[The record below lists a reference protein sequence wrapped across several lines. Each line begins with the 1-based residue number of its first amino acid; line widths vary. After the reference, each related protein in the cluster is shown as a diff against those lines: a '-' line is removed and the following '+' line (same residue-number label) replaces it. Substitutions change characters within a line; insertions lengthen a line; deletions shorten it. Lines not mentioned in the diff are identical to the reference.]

1 MSDKSYY
8 ILAGGYDTK
17 NVGDYAML
25 DFLKRKLAQVNS
37 SIQLLVRH
45 DEQHLKNMYGVSD
58 LINNFEYDNK
68 EESVGQYFRGLNNG
82 EDSEHLV
89 NLKNKLESSQG
100 LIIGGGRLLID
111 YTIDVM
117 RGPLAYFATLVT
129 LCRFLGVPVYIYA
142 MTIVKCDSEEGRK
155 WLKYIIDNSEK
166 VSVRDEGSVEILRSV
181 GCINS
186 EIQVIPD
193 PAYGLLWEK
202 KSVQSNKKLTA
213 GLSVRAIHEKWG
225 GISSDNYIQKMANI
239 VKLLQDNDIHVI
251 GIPHQ
256 YYGIDDKRYDDRNIL
271 KEIAEHVDFEVI
283 TDEVLDLKK
292 YHIIYQELDM
302 LVGIRR
308 HSFIFSAVSGVP
320 VFPFSENPN
329 AARACAE
336 LGIEDTLELSEN
348 SEDYEKKL
356 KKFLSIKNER
366 RITQNKKV
374 EQLKAK
380 LESGYSDW
388 FTIS

>member
-1 MSDKSYY
+1 
-8 ILAGGYDTK
+8 
-17 NVGDYAML
+17 
-25 DFLKRKLAQVNS
+25 
-37 SIQLLVRH
+37 
-45 DEQHLKNMYGVSD
+45 
-58 LINNFEYDNK
+58 
-68 EESVGQYFRGLNNG
+68 
-82 EDSEHLV
+82 
-89 NLKNKLESSQG
+89 
-100 LIIGGGRLLID
+100 
-111 YTIDVM
+111 
-117 RGPLAYFATLVT
+117 
-129 LCRFLGVPVYIYA
+129 
-142 MTIVKCDSEEGRK
+142 MTIVKCDSEEGSK

-239 VKLLQDNDIHVI
+239 VKLLQDNNIHVI

-292 YHIIYQELDM
+292 YHIIYQQLDM

-348 SEDYEKKL
+348 FEDYEKKL

-366 RITQNKKV
+366 LITQNKKV
-374 EQLKAK
+374 EQLKAT
-380 LESGYSDW
+380 LESGYRDW

>member
-17 NVGDYAML
+17 NIGDYAML
-25 DFLKRKLAQVNS
+25 DFLKRKIDQVNS

-45 DEQHLKNMYGVSD
+45 DEQHLKNIYGVSE
-58 LINNFEYDNK
+58 LINNFEYDSK

-142 MTIVKCDSEEGRK
+142 MTIVKCDSEEGSK

-239 VKLLQDNDIHVI
+239 VKLLQDNNIHVI

-292 YHIIYQELDM
+292 YHIIYQQLDM

-348 SEDYEKKL
+348 FEDYEKKL

-366 RITQNKKV
+366 LITQNKKV
-374 EQLKAK
+374 EQLKAT
-380 LESGYSDW
+380 LESGYRDW

>member
-25 DFLKRKLAQVNS
+25 DFLKRKIDQVNS

-45 DEQHLKNMYGVSD
+45 DEQHLKNIYGVSE
-58 LINNFEYDNK
+58 LINNFEYDSK

-142 MTIVKCDSEEGRK
+142 MTIVKCDSEEGSK

-239 VKLLQDNDIHVI
+239 VKLLQDNNIHVI

-348 SEDYEKKL
+348 FEDYEKKL

-366 RITQNKKV
+366 LITQNKKV
-374 EQLKAK
+374 EQLKAT
-380 LESGYSDW
+380 LESGYRDW